1 MKRAAASLL
10 TGALLVTV
18 AGAPV
23 MAQDKDVI
31 ILKSGTGVVS
41 GHPFF
46 KMVDDYNAA
55 HPNVEVRLDI
65 APWSDEIWAALG
77 AGLASGNPPDIM
89 RVSIGGAAGQG
100 ALQSP
105 LLIDTG
111 AYFTDEEK
119 ADYGAGI
126 IGSIDIGGKSVIW
139 PQDLD
144 WGTQL
149 VANGD
154 MLEAAGIDVARIQS
168 EGWTFDEFRE
178 AAKKLTTE
186 DTYGFGTSAGYA
198 ESLFLDLG
206 WRAGTPDG
214 SANMGAY
221 FWGNEFSLKGPG
233 QVATAQ
239 LLHDMMY
246 VDKSMPAEV
255 TGLQEHMPLLWSGKV
270 AMINY
275 WHGAVG
281 EIKAYNDSIAKGEV
295 SGEPAEFNV
304 VLLPYPYNP
313 ATGGSEVNLNR
324 VTGFALFKQ
333 EPYKGDEHT
342 QNVIDFVRY
351 LTTPENLAA
360 FANWEGT
367 IPAKASAAEFS
378 TMLSEPQIAWWADH
392 ARQHAV
398 YTFPYGHPGYA
409 QISSDV
415 LNPQLTALL
424 NDETTPEQ
432 FDTDVTAAA
441 EPILA
446 SWVAANPDAA
456 AEWATAP
463 EGWPGIYLKPL
474 AANP

>member
-10 TGALLVTV
+10 GAALLTTMVGGT
-18 AGAPV
+18 AF
-23 MAQDKDVI
+23 AQDKDVI
-31 ILKSGTGVVS
+31 VLKSGTGVVS

-46 KMVDDYNAA
+46 KMVEDYNAA
-55 HPNVEVRLDI
+55 HPEVEVRLDI
-65 APWSDEIWAALG
+65 APWSDEIWASLG

-105 LLIDTG
+105 LLIDT
-111 AYFTDEEK
+111 AQYMTDEEK
-119 ADYGAGI
+119 ADYGPAV
-126 IGSIDIGGKSVIW
+126 IGSINIGGKQVIW
-139 PQDLD
+139 PQDGD

-154 MLEAAGIDVARIQS
+154 MLKAAGVDVAKIQS

-178 AAKKLTTE
+178 VAKKLTTE
-186 DTYGFGTSAGYA
+186 DTYGFGTSAGWA
-198 ESLFLDLG
+198 SSLFLDLV
-206 WRAGTPDG
+206 WRAGAPDG

-221 FWGNEFSLKGPG
+221 FWGNQFDLGGEPALA
-233 QVATAQ
+233 VAN
-239 LLHDMMY
+239 LLHGMQY
-246 VDKSMPAEV
+246 EDKSMPAEV

-281 EIKAYNDSIAKGEV
+281 EIKAYNDSIDKGEV
-295 SGEPAEFNV
+295 SGEKADFKV

-313 ATGGSEVNLNR
+313 ATGGAETNLNR

-342 QNVIDFVRY
+342 QHVIDFVKY

-367 IPAKASAAEFS
+367 IPGKASAAEFS
-378 TMLSEPQIAWWADH
+378 TMLEEDQIAWWADH

-398 YTFPYGHPGYA
+398 FTFPYGHPAYA
-409 QISSDV
+409 QVGSDAIDP
-415 LNPQLTALL
+415 NLTALL
-424 NDETTPEQ
+424 NDEKSPQQ
-432 FDTDVTAAA
+432 FVDDMTAAA
-441 EPILA
+441 TPILEQ
-446 SWVAANPDAA
+446 WVAANADAA

-463 EGWPGIYLKPL
+463 DGWPGIYLTPL
-474 AANP
+474 AAAQ